1 MKVKLNGELT
11 EVSSGTRICELFDK
25 KDHKYMAAKV
35 NNRLR
40 ELNYI
45 TPADC
50 DIELL
55 DLTNSSVTRIFQ
67 ATLRYVTAMAVKNI
81 YPKARVHFNYS
92 VSRSIFATVS
102 GLGHA
107 FLEKNFRE
115 IKQEIERIIH
125 EDYPIT
131 RHSLTVAEAEE
142 YYKSIGAMD
151 KVKILKYRKEKTVHV
166 YECND

>member
-1 MKVKLNGELT
+1 MKVKLNGELK
-11 EVSSGTRICELFDK
+11 EVSEGTRICELFDN

-45 TPADC
+45 LPSDC

-67 ATLRYVTAMAVKNI
+67 ATLRYVTAMAVKNV

-107 FLEKNFRE
+107 FLEK
-115 IKQEIERIIH
+115 
-125 EDYPIT
+125 
-131 RHSLTVAEAEE
+131 
-142 YYKSIGAMD
+142 
-151 KVKILKYRKEKTVHV
+151 
-166 YECND
+166 